1 MFFLFSSHEFCR
13 SLGRTFVLSYV
24 SFLVPAIHNSVIVND
39 LDFVRVSVSE
49 FKTKPI
55 LIVNSN
61 AVLSLALAFQRFQ
74 AISRGSSQVAKLARV
89 FKLEQLALGD
99 SEEID
104 GKTPALSRHIKLLR
118 LRISE
123 ALNHHSNITLDI
135 IKVKHYRY
143 QRQPW

>member
-24 SFLVPAIHNSVIVND
+24 PFLVPAIRKSVIVHD
-39 LDFVRVSVSE
+39 LDVVRVSTSKFE
-49 FKTKPI
+49 AQPK
-55 LIVNSN
+55 LIIDTN
-61 AVLSLALAFQRFQ
+61 AVLSFALAFQRFQ
-74 AISRGSSQVAKLARV
+74 AISRESSQVAKLARV

-104 GKTPALSRHIKLLR
+104 GKTPALSRDIKLLR

-123 ALNHHSNITLDI
+123 APNHHSNITLDI
-135 IKVKHYRY
+135 INVKHYC
-143 QRQPW
+143 